1 MFSAMRPSRRNTTAS
16 TIAPLGRETILRDDD
31 VSSYRLERRR
41 ETRAQADGRLP
52 ASYTNGADRCG
63 ITYLD
68 VLDRS
73 PSGMGVL
80 TRTPIEPGMIVTIS
94 PDGKSAPWQR
104 AVAVRCVRVGEM
116 FRVGVR
122 FSRLAAA

>member
-1 MFSAMRPSRRNTTAS
+1 MFSVMRPSRRKNATDMT
-16 TIAPLGRETILRDDD
+16 APLGRETILRDDD
-31 VSSYRLERRR
+31 VSVFKIERRR
-41 ETRAQADGRLP
+41 EPRAKADGRLP
-52 ASYTNGADRCG
+52 ASYTNGTNRCG

-80 TRTPIEPGMIVTIS
+80 TRSPIEPGMTVTIS
-94 PDGKSAPWQR
+94 PDGKSAPWMR
-104 AVAVRCVRVGEM
+104 AVAVRCTRAGEM